1 MSFTPLKNLMNASV
15 QRAGIKDDVEASL
28 VVDAAQKI
36 FNEMFGEEIGKAM
49 KPLYVKRGVLTV
61 SCVSSVAA
69 QELKLR
75 EREILK
81 KLKDRAP
88 KSSVERLRFFAWKF
102 CDILFMKFIIYC
114 FIYAREQCWFS
125 SVAYGYH

>member
-1 MSFTPLKNLMNASV
+1 MSFTPLKKLVDDSV
-15 QRAGIKDDVEASL
+15 QRHGIKNDVDASL
-28 VVDAAQKI
+28 ALEVAQKI
-36 FNEMFGEEIGKAM
+36 FEEFFGHDSAKSM

-81 KLKDRAP
+81 KLKERTGT
-88 KSSVERLRFFAWKF
+88 SLVERLRFFA
-102 CDILFMKFIIYC
+102 
-114 FIYAREQCWFS
+114 
-125 SVAYGYH
+125 